1 MGFAVRRTGDAE
13 SGAFVTTMAGFL
25 ICGAVALGEHWQG
38 RLWPF
43 FLIGLLAPGG
53 SQLLFLLAVRDAGPS
68 RTSVVVG
75 AAPLVSVTI
84 ALVFLGEP
92 LRFELALGAV
102 LVVLGGLAVAIE
114 GVRPERF
121 KWTGVA
127 FALLA
132 TVLFATRDAM
142 VRWLATSSTVPPALG
157 AACSLLTSVLL
168 VLVYLFVVRGRLALP
183 DIRRSLVP
191 FAPAAILWGSSYVA
205 LFEAFYHARVSVVSP
220 LVATE
225 ALFAVVLS
233 AFFLRH
239 SELIGRYVV
248 AGALL
253 VVAGGAL
260 IGAFR

>member
-1 MGFAVRRTGDAE
+1 MGMAIRKTGDAE

-25 ICGAVALGEHWQG
+25 ICGAVSLGEHWQG

-121 KWTGVA
+121 RWIGVG

-157 AACSLLTSVLL
+157 AACSLLTSVTL
-168 VLVYLFVVRGRLALP
+168 VFVYLLIVRGRRAMP
-183 DIRRSLVP
+183 DIRRSLLP

-205 LFEAFYHARVSVVSP
+205 LFEAYYHARVSVVSP

-225 ALFAVVLS
+225 ALFAVVFS
-233 AFFLRH
+233 VFFLRH
-239 SELIGRYVV
+239 SELVGRYLV